1 VLYTGSFGAA
11 AAAKLWIWRHAVA
24 TGLLKKNVGPEI
36 ERRIARRSLAVPL
49 GCALAIGLSFVSV
62 FVAPIG
68 FALIPLFARV
78 LDPTAKPKRSAD
90 DNTATESA

>member
-1 VLYTGSFGAA
+1 
-11 AAAKLWIWRHAVA
+11 
-24 TGLLKKNVGPEI
+24 
-36 ERRIARRSLAVPL
+36 VPL